1 VILYG
6 QVFDVTSF
14 LESHPGGSVAIL
26 KVAGT
31 DATEEFDPIH
41 PPGTLDSLP
50 SAALLGLLDSST
62 LPLPLPRKENQ
73 LTKPSQNDT
82 PHNIDACLNLADLEA
97 LATSKISPR
106 AWAYYFSASDDL
118 VSKSLNNTVYNQI
131 LLRPR
136 VFVDVTRCTLHTSL
150 LQSTIPLSLPIYVS
164 PAAQARLCHPDGEAG
179 IARACARFGALQLIS
194 NNASLTPEQIVEAS
208 PETTFGF
215 QLYVQQ
221 DRRKSEAL
229 LARLRRMPQIKLLV
243 LTLDAAVPGKREH
256 DERRN
261 VASPSATNVGDDPTT
276 RAETASG
283 GVGKALFAGTA
294 IDLTWTTTL
303 AWLAKHSDLPLVL
316 KGIQTHEDA
325 LIASRYAQ
333 VKAVILS
340 NHGGRALDTAPPA
353 VHTLLEIRKH
363 CPEVPERVELWVDG
377 GIKRGTDV
385 AKALCL
391 GAKAVGVGRAALWGL
406 GAGGAPGVERMFEI
420 LKAETKTALRLLGV
434 GRVEQLGPW
443 HVSAPEVLRHADDQ
457 INTSRVERDLYR
469 GPSALGGLSNGARL

>member
-1 VILYG
+1 
-6 QVFDVTSF
+6 
-14 LESHPGGSVAIL
+14 
-26 KVAGT
+26 
-31 DATEEFDPIH
+31 
-41 PPGTLDSLP
+41 
-50 SAALLGLLDSST
+50 
-62 LPLPLPRKENQ
+62 
-73 LTKPSQNDT
+73 
-82 PHNIDACLNLADLEA
+82 
-97 LATSKISPR
+97 
-106 AWAYYFSASDDL
+106 
-118 VSKSLNNTVYNQI
+118 VSKSFNNTVYNNI

-136 VFVDVTRCTLHTSL
+136 VLVDVTRCTLRTTL
-150 LQSTIPLSLPIYVS
+150 LRSIPVSLPIYVS

-179 IARACARFGALQLIS
+179 IARACARFGAMQIIS
-194 NNASLTPEQIVEAS
+194 HNASMTPEQIVEAS

-229 LARLRRMPQIKLLV
+229 LERLRRMPQIKVLV

-261 VASPSATNVGDDPTT
+261 VIISAVSDPETNLDDDPTM
-276 RAETASG
+276 RAQTASG

-294 IDLTWTTTL
+294 MDLTWVATL
-303 AWLAKHSDLPLVL
+303 AWVARHSGSLPLVL

-325 LIASRYAQ
+325 LLASRYAPQ

-353 VHTLLEIRKH
+353 VHTLLEIRRH
-363 CPEVPERVELWVDG
+363 CPEVLEKVELWVDG

-406 GAGGAPGVERMFEI
+406 GAGGKEGVEKMFEI
-420 LKAETKTALRLLGV
+420 LKAETKTCLRLLGV
-434 GRVEQLGPW
+434 GRVEELGLW
-443 HVSAPEVLRHADDQ
+443 HVSIPLLDV
-457 INTSRVERDLYR
+457 
-469 GPSALGGLSNGARL
+469 